1 MGAMKVNLIYCL
13 DMAAGAVYNRV
24 QKQTCL
30 RGRAVIRRSTEV
42 SGANGLNYK
51 LSEQVTFGSC
61 FKKAMAIF
69 YACDSYLQKVLF

>member
-1 MGAMKVNLIYCL
+1 MGAMKVNLICCL
-13 DMAAGAVYNRV
+13 DMAAGAVCNRV

-51 LSEQVTFGSC
+51 LSEQVTGSC
-61 FKKAMAIF
+61 FKKPMAIF